1 MERFDLMFD
10 FESDK
15 LAELLMRIDE
25 LEKQLREEKKQK
37 DDIQTKYDKLIG
49 KLQKKKITEEHK
61 KIINMFHPVRLDNP
75 SRKYTLDDLNLDEY

>member
-25 LEKQLREEKKQK
+25 LEKQLQEEKKQK
-37 DDIQTKYDKLIG
+37 NDIQIKYDKLIG
-49 KLQKKKITEEHK
+49 KLQKKKITPEQK
-61 KIINMFHPVRLDNP
+61 TII
-75 SRKYTLDDLNLDEY
+75 

>member
-25 LEKQLREEKKQK
+25 LEKQLREEKKK
-37 DDIQTKYDKLIG
+37 RMRYK
-49 KLQKKKITEEHK
+49 
-61 KIINMFHPVRLDNP
+61 
-75 SRKYTLDDLNLDEY
+75 